1 MLSLLNTDLMQGY
14 GMHFIMFF
22 NALEDKPY
30 KLGAATGRFFT
41 FLFLLTQK

>member
-1 MLSLLNTDLMQGY
+1 LLSLLNTDLMQGY

-41 FLFLLTQK
+41 FSLLLTQK